1 MLKTFASTV
10 LRCQNGLRRST
21 FQCRHLYVPI
31 MVVNRIYT
39 ASKSNTDG
47 QSLGEEN
54 QKTIESLYKLSINIK
69 KIRQLKGWVLC
80 KEVAYVEET
89 ADILK
94 GMGANSMTV
103 ADILESCPEAF
114 LQEPAEIN
122 VQKSIWNL
130 VCPKDRELI
139 SIIEKFPD
147 SFFGYKSFKNQGDNI
162 RYFQD
167 LGLSNKIVCRLLTSA
182 PQIFCNQIED
192 NKKTIDALKEN
203 YCSLGGT
210 KENFQTWLMK
220 LLSQDPFVLS
230 KSSLAFK
237 ENVKFLQNIGFK
249 DAEVLKLL
257 SKLKGFIFDMTCS
270 NMELGVLFTKTT
282 FGCSAEELRQ
292 LVMTCPA
299 LIYYSV
305 PLLEDRLKNLLQEG
319 ASVRQIKE
327 CPNVL
332 ELTPQIVQFRA
343 RKVKQ
348 LGREIK
354 DQGLEVLNGTKKD
367 FESKFVKLQFKSERP
382 LFNPV
387 APLNVEE

>member
-1 MLKTFASTV
+1 M
-10 LRCQNGLRRST
+10 
-21 FQCRHLYVPI
+21 H
-31 MVVNRIYT
+31 
-39 ASKSNTDG
+39 
-47 QSLGEEN
+47 
-54 QKTIESLYKLSINIK
+54 
-69 KIRQLKGWVLC
+69 
-80 KEVAYVEET
+80 
-89 ADILK
+89 
-94 GMGANSMTV
+94 
-103 ADILESCPEAF
+103 
-114 LQEPAEIN
+114 
-122 VQKSIWNL
+122 
-130 VCPKDRELI
+130 
-139 SIIEKFPD
+139 
-147 SFFGYKSFKNQGDNI
+147 
-162 RYFQD
+162 
-167 LGLSNKIVCRLLTSA
+167 
-182 PQIFCNQIED
+182 
-192 NKKTIDALKEN
+192 
-203 YCSLGGT
+203 SLGGT
-210 KENFQTWLMK
+210 KENFKTWLMK

-282 FGCSAEELRQ
+282 FDCSAEELRQ
-292 LVMTCPA
+292 LVMKCPA